1 MHAKEAERGVMFTP
15 GGDVRFTGGFVQV
28 PSAILRSRKLEPGEK
43 TLYALLLDYAW
54 GKGEA
59 FPSQGTLADDIG
71 RGERHVRS
79 WLHHLEQLDLIR
91 IQRRGL
97 NKPNVYWIV
106 NPSPKWLEDEFR
118 TYLEARAASVA
129 ERNSSADQERPLE
142 KDRNSNA
149 DQESRNGSLVPVP
162 DRNQGADEVDTPDKM
177 LLFPKDKR
185 DASASGNPGSL
196 SPSESQEINTARVRT
211 QKTKALGNPDIK
223 PLLERHQQLYTG
235 KIGAPL
241 LLSWGRDGATMKR
254 LLGVYSRAEVERLQD
269 AYFAQPTDSF
279 AGRQGYSMAEFAR
292 EVPALMTQIK
302 ANEELTESQRGLVE
316 AIKGQGV
323 REATALALVREFPE
337 DEIQRQLQA
346 HEGRRDSLR
355 NPAAALVR
363 AIREQ
368 WAVPEETEPDYFQPL
383 SGVPAAAEG
392 PPPEIDS
399 MMTRTVAHFTGKA
412 AVSSGRT

>member
-1 MHAKEAERGVMFTP
+1 MPQPAPIDRDQKVH
-15 GGDVRFTGGFVQV
+15 VRRRYLHFAMVPVQLV
-28 PSAILRSRKLEPGEK
+28 KSKVISAQAVRAF
-43 TLYALLLDYAW
+43 ALLDSYCSWDTNRAHP
-54 GKGEA
+54 A
-59 FPSQGTLADDIG
+59 HDRLADDMGVSVPTLRRAIKELVDAGYVSVEGTFDERGARTGTIYTLNDPQDVYGMHSMHSPEHDGLTPCSPVITPDSPSEIG
-71 RGERHVRS
+71 TPCSPVITEVLANEQGPNHGRH
-79 WLHHLEQLDLIR
+79 HI
-91 IQRRGL
+91 
-97 NKPNVYWIV
+97 N
-106 NPSPKWLEDEFR
+106 
-118 TYLEARAASVA
+118 T
-129 ERNSSADQERPLE
+129 
-142 KDRNSNA
+142 
-149 DQESRNGSLVPVP
+149 
-162 DRNQGADEVDTPDKM
+162 DTSDKM

-211 QKTKALGNPDIK
+211 QKTKTLGNPDIK

-279 AGRQGYSMAEFAR
+279 AGRQGYSVAEFAR

-337 DEIQRQLQA
+337 DEIQRQLRG

-383 SGVPAAAEG
+383 TSVPAAPEG

-399 MMTRTVAHFTGKA
+399 MMARTVAHFTGKA
-412 AVSSGRT
+412 AVSSGRR